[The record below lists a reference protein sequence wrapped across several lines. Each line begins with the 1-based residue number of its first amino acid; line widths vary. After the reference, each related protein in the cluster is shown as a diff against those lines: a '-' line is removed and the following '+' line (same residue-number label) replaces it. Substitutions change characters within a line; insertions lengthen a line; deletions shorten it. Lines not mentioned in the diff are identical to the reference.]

1 MLRQREPSEEKAVI
15 LVALGLYGFPNA
27 NVQSKQVAGMHID
40 RFGYAE
46 IGEGLAVVMEL
57 EELLRDSW
65 ISNFAC
71 KSLQRH
77 IRAP

>member
-1 MLRQREPSEEKAVI
+1 MI
-15 LVALGLYGFPNA
+15 LVALGFYGFPNA
-27 NVQSKQVAGMHID
+27 NAQSKQVAGMHID
-40 RFGYAE
+40 RFGYAK
-46 IGEGLAVVMEL
+46 IGEGMAVVKEL
-57 EELLRDSW
+57 EELLQHSG